1 MVSQTYP
8 SLTDPSGNINNV
20 FNIQDGGQKSEEL
33 MEFEEEMPTNDNT
46 YDSKRAV
53 SLRYDAILAEFT
65 DETTSE

>member
-20 FNIQDGGQKSEEL
+20 FNLKDGGQKSEEL

>member
-20 FNIQDGGQKSEEL
+20 FNLKDGGQKSEEV
-33 MEFEEEMPTNDNT
+33 MEFEEMPTNDNT

>member
-20 FNIQDGGQKSEEL
+20 FNLKDGGQKSEEV